1 MDAQRWIL
9 IAVVVIVVA
18 VIMFLRF
25 QRAQE
30 RTAQERRISVQ
41 ANEQAQLPGDR
52 VTQREDRRLAGM
64 TAEDKAW
71 EQASLQRNR
80 ESEAR
85 MHPVEPREGRP

>member
-9 IAVVVIVVA
+9 VAVVVIVVA
-18 VIMFLRF
+18 VIVFLRF

-30 RTAQERRISVQ
+30 RTAQERRIDVQ

-80 ESEAR
+80 ESLEG
-85 MHPVEPREGRP
+85 MHPAEPREVPR